1 MMTAFFERFDL
12 DLPADAVA
20 ECSRPG
26 AVDAEVTY
34 WAARIERPAEC
45 SPEALRAELR
55 EHGAWDDSELSD
67 DAANWERVVWIA
79 ACNAAEEAR

>member
-1 MMTAFFERFDL
+1 MMAGYFERFVI
-12 DLPADAVA
+12 DLPDEAVR
-20 ECSRPG
+20 ECSRSG

-45 SPEALRAELR
+45 SPDALRAELR

-67 DAANWERVVWIA
+67 DAANWERIVWIA